1 MPGSDEAMSP
11 AKIEQMRAK
20 VVRGERLDYDGEAM
34 PLYEEIKRLGEEYKR
49 LAEPVRAAE
58 RAEEERVGRD
68 LSAREKDALREQT
81 PGLREA
87 HEAAEAA
94 REEWLRASEVFR
106 ANADLVVDLALAE
119 QSSQRPPTSG
129 VPAATTPPSL
139 PSSPARTEGGDTDER
154 RTDPPSGRS
163 RAH

>member
-68 LSAREKDALREQT
+68 LSAREADAHREQT

-87 HEAAEAA
+87 HEAAEAT

-129 VPAATTPPSL
+129 VPAATTPPSP
-139 PSSPARTEGGDTDER
+139 PSSPARTEAGDTDER

-163 RAH
+163 RAR